1 MEGNTII
8 LSKNE
13 RKVLWLVS
21 MCCGI
26 ISKLR
31 LVDVFVNN
39 WRTYLYK
46 RTQLENV
53 MIKNSIWLVSPQS
66 NGQHIRYRNID
77 LSNNSAGLS
86 NYLCAIEKS
95 IYWFHFFSTSNIH
108 ILHPHFITRG
118 NNCDRDQCSKKSEKI
133 RKIYNSSHFKR
144 IKILCSSNTNDKFI
158 LRWFFS
164 SPLRMMVKFPEDMND
179 LLVKFYVE
187 KILQFWEFRQM
198 VSYYF

>member
-1 MEGNTII
+1 MRYEINININFASPIQRMKQKREKKKTLDIWIFFVLFSSLYIFNTTTMLNTNSFKLEQFTQKHRKKCNWFLRQQKYFTSSLHILFRKKKKMEGNTII

-53 MIKNSIWLVSPQS
+53 MIKNSIWLYGYMV
-66 NGQHIRYRNID
+66 GIT
-77 LSNNSAGLS
+77 
-86 NYLCAIEKS
+86 S
-95 IYWFHFFSTSNIH
+95 IKWTTHS
-108 ILHPHFITRG
+108 L
-118 NNCDRDQCSKKSEKI
+118 
-133 RKIYNSSHFKR
+133 
-144 IKILCSSNTNDKFI
+144 
-158 LRWFFS
+158 
-164 SPLRMMVKFPEDMND
+164 
-179 LLVKFYVE
+179 
-187 KILQFWEFRQM
+187 
-198 VSYYF
+198 